1 MFYKFFDKKFSGIG
15 AATLTDTANG
25 ANIILNQ
32 QLSD

>member
-15 AATLTDTANG
+15 AATSTDTANED
-25 ANIILNQ
+25 NIILNQ